1 MRKTLFEETK
11 DDVKLMIRNLGCK
24 KGKPGYAWCGA
35 GQEVLELDVFVMTG
49 ENFSNVG
56 SAECLCM
63 SDREDDIKKVL
74 ESLMSLFY
82 PKVHDKADDL
92 TKMKNAAQ
100 MRDLLDMVSHLIFV
114 RTK

>member
-1 MRKTLFEETK
+1 MRKILFEETK

-35 GQEVLELDVFVMTG
+35 GQEVLELDIFVMTG
-49 ENFSNVG
+49 GNFSNIG

-63 SDREDDIKKVL
+63 FDREDDIKKTL
-74 ESLMSLFY
+74 ESRMVLFY
-82 PKVHDKADDL
+82 PEVHDKADDL
-92 TKMKNAAQ
+92 AKMKNTAQ
-100 MRDLLDMVSHLIFV
+100 IRNLLDMVSHLIFV